1 MLIFITAYIITQLNL
16 FCNTHNIILHKNYKM
31 VKRKIDPNKP
41 KIKLPIGQSY
51 IQVKNLVHKNKL
63 NTICESGNCPN
74 MHECWGAGTATFL
87 ILGDICTRSCRFCS
101 VKTGKPYSPD
111 LNEPKKIAE
120 SVKLMNLKH
129 CVITSVDRDD
139 LADGGSNIWAETINE
154 IKKLNPNTTIET
166 LIPDFKGNFTL
177 LQTVINAKPNVIS
190 HNLETVKRLT
200 KQIRVQAKY
209 DRSLSVLKYI
219 AEQGITAKSGIMLG
233 LGETNEEIY
242 DTMDDL
248 LKNNVSIITIG
259 QYLQPT
265 KDNIPVQKY
274 YSEDEFKALAKIG
287 KNKGFKFIESSSLV
301 RSSYHA
307 EKHV

>member
-1 MLIFITAYIITQLNL
+1 M
-16 FCNTHNIILHKNYKM
+16 M
-31 VKRKIDPNKP
+31 KRRIDPNKP
-41 KIKLPIGQSY
+41 KIKLPIGYSY
-51 IQVKNLVHKNKL
+51 IKVKNIVRKNEL

-87 ILGDICTRSCRFCS
+87 ILGNICTRSCKFCS
-101 VKTGKPYSPD
+101 VKTGKPNSPD
-111 LNEPKKIAE
+111 LNEPMKIAE
-120 SVKLMNLKH
+120 SVKLMQLKH

-139 LADGGSNIWAETINE
+139 LVDGGSQIWAETINA

-166 LIPDFKGNFTL
+166 LIPDFKGDFNL
-177 LQTVINAKPNVIS
+177 LQTVIDAKPNVIS

-219 AEQGITAKSGIMLG
+219 AEQGIVAKSGIMLG
-233 LGETNEEIY
+233 LGETNEEIHK
-242 DTMDDL
+242 TMDDL

-265 KDNIPVQKY
+265 KNNIPVQKY
-274 YSEDEFKALAKIG
+274 YSENEFKTLETIG
-287 KNKGFKFIESSSLV
+287 KSKGFKFIESSSLV

>member
-1 MLIFITAYIITQLNL
+1 M
-16 FCNTHNIILHKNYKM
+16 M
-31 VKRKIDPNKP
+31 KRRIDPNKP
-41 KIKLPIGQSY
+41 KIKLPIGYSY
-51 IQVKNLVHKNKL
+51 IKVKNIVHKNEL

-87 ILGDICTRSCRFCS
+87 ILGNICTRSCKFCS
-101 VKTGKPYSPD
+101 VKTGKPNSPD
-111 LNEPKKIAE
+111 LNEPMKIAE
-120 SVKLMNLKH
+120 SVKLMQLKH

-139 LADGGSNIWAETINE
+139 LVDGGSQIWAETINA

-166 LIPDFKGNFTL
+166 LIPDFKGDFNL
-177 LQTVINAKPNVIS
+177 LQTVIDAKPNVIS

-219 AEQGITAKSGIMLG
+219 AEQGIVAKSGIMLG
-233 LGETNEEIY
+233 LGETNEEIHK
-242 DTMDDL
+242 TMDDL

-265 KDNIPVQKY
+265 KNNIPVQKY
-274 YSEDEFKALAKIG
+274 YSENEFKTLETIG
-287 KNKGFKFIESSSLV
+287 KSKGFKFIESSSLV

>member
-1 MLIFITAYIITQLNL
+1 
-16 FCNTHNIILHKNYKM
+16 M
-31 VKRKIDPNKP
+31 VKRRIDPNKP
-41 KIKLPIGQSY
+41 KIKLPIGHSY
-51 IQVKNLVHKNKL
+51 IEVKNVVHKNNL
-63 NTICESGNCPN
+63 HTICESGNCPN

-101 VKTGKPYSPD
+101 VKTGKPLTPD
-111 LNEPKKIAE
+111 FNEPLKIAK

-139 LADGGSNIWAETINE
+139 LKDGGSKIWAETINAIKE
-154 IKKLNPNTTIET
+154 INPNTTIET
-166 LIPDFKGNFTL
+166 LIPDFKGNLDL
-177 LQTVINAKPNVIS
+177 LQTVIDAKPNVIS
-190 HNLETVKRLT
+190 HNLETVRRLT

-209 DRSLSVLKYI
+209 NRSLSVLKYI
-219 AEQGITAKSGIMLG
+219 AEKGIIAKSGIMLG

-242 DTMDDL
+242 ETMDDL
-248 LKNNVSIITIG
+248 LNNNVSIITIG

-265 KDNIPVQKY
+265 KNNIPVQKY
-274 YSEDEFKALAKIG
+274 YSNEEFKALETIG
-287 KNKGFKFIESSSLV
+287 KDKGFKFVESSSLV